1 MASASERMTMND
13 KARKLADVRREIDDI
28 DTQLHDLI
36 MRRAKIVEEVRQ
48 LKHNDKVKIRPA
60 REAEIAY
67 RLCARHRGNFPKREL
82 MRMWR
87 EMIVATLRF
96 EGPFSVAVKHDEA
109 QPGLWDLARDQYGSF
124 TPMQRHPT
132 SRGVVDAVRRQDATV
147 GILPWPAGD
156 DADPWW
162 RYMLGES
169 ADTPKVIARLPF
181 VPGSNAL
188 GGEPDAVVIS
198 PVPQEKTGRDRS
210 FIAVETEEEL
220 GSRTIERALN
230 EAGVSAISQQVWH
243 DPGRPAAWT
252 YLVEV
257 FGFVDPAGRQYP
269 RFLDAIGKR
278 GRRIVHLGG
287 YGLPLTAADLAD
299 VLEDAA
305 TDDGG
310 DTPGE
315 EAAS

>member
-1 MASASERMTMND
+1 MTD
-13 KARKLADVRREIDDI
+13 KRRKLADVRREIDDI

-36 MRRAKIVEEVRQ
+36 MRRAEVVEEVRT
-48 LKHNDKVKIRPA
+48 LKHNDAVKIRPA
-60 REAEIAY
+60 RECEIAY

-96 EGPFSVAVKHDEA
+96 EGPFSIAVKDDEA
-109 QPGLWDLARDQYGSF
+109 HPGLWDLARDQYGSF
-124 TPMQRHPT
+124 TPLQRHPT
-132 SRGVVDAVRRQDATV
+132 SRGVVDAVRRQDTTV
-147 GILPWPAGD
+147 GVLPWPAGD
-156 DADPWW
+156 DDDPWW
-162 RYMLGES
+162 RYMVSDAE
-169 ADTPKVIARLPF
+169 DTPKVIARLPF
-181 VPGSNAL
+181 VPGSNAR

-210 FIAVETEEEL
+210 FIAIETAEEI
-220 GSRTIERALN
+220 GARTIERTLN
-230 EAGVSAISQQVWH
+230 DAGVSCVSSQVWH
-243 DPGRPAAWT
+243 DPNRPAAWT

-257 FGFVDPAGRQYP
+257 YGFVDPAGRQYP

-287 YGLPLTAADLAD
+287 YGQPLSAADLAD
-299 VLEDAA
+299 APASPADE
-305 TDDGG
+305 
-310 DTPGE
+310 E

>member
-1 MASASERMTMND
+1 MND
-13 KARKLADVRREIDDI
+13 KPRKLDDVRREIDEI

-36 MRRAKIVEEVRQ
+36 MRRARIVEEVRE
-48 LKHNDKVKIRPA
+48 LKHDDRVKIRPA

-96 EGPFSVAVKHDEA
+96 EGPFSVAVKRDESF
-109 QPGLWDLARDQYGSF
+109 PGLWDLARDQYGSF
-124 TPMQRHPT
+124 TPMQHLPT
-132 SRGVVDAVRRQDATV
+132 SRSVVDAVRRQQATV
-147 GILPWPAGD
+147 GVLPWPAGD
-156 DADPWW
+156 DDDPWW
-162 RYMLGES
+162 RYMVSE
-169 ADTPKVIARLPF
+169 ADDTPKVIARLPF
-181 VPGSNAL
+181 VPGSNAM

-198 PVPQEKTGRDRS
+198 PVNQERTGRDRS
-210 FIAVETEEEL
+210 FIAVEADDEI
-220 GSRTIERALN
+220 GSRAVEKALN
-230 EAGVSAISQQVWH
+230 EAGVSAVSSQVWH
-243 DPGRPAAWT
+243 APDRPAAWT

-299 VLEDAA
+299 VADDAA
-305 TDDGG
+305 DEGADDGSDTAG
-310 DTPGE
+310 D

>member
-1 MASASERMTMND
+1 MTD
-13 KARKLADVRREIDDI
+13 KRRKLADVRREIDEI

-36 MRRAKIVEEVRQ
+36 MRRAEVVEEVRT
-48 LKHNDKVKIRPA
+48 LKHNDAVKIRPA
-60 REAEIAY
+60 RECEIAY

-96 EGPFSVAVKHDEA
+96 EGPFSIAVKDDEA
-109 QPGLWDLARDQYGSF
+109 NPGLWDLARDQYGSF

-147 GILPWPAGD
+147 GVLPWPAGD
-156 DADPWW
+156 DDDPWW
-162 RYMLGES
+162 RYMVSDAE
-169 ADTPKVIARLPF
+169 DTPKVIARLPF
-181 VPGSNAL
+181 VPGSNAR

-210 FIAVETEEEL
+210 FIAVEAAEEI
-220 GSRTIERALN
+220 GARTIERTLN
-230 EAGVSAISQQVWH
+230 DAGVSCVSSQVWH
-243 DPGRPAAWT
+243 DPDRPAAWT

-257 FGFVDPAGRQYP
+257 YGFVDPAGRQYP

-287 YGLPLTAADLAD
+287 YGQPLSAADLAD
-299 VLEDAA
+299 VPASPADE
-305 TDDGG
+305 
-310 DTPGE
+310 E

>member
-1 MASASERMTMND
+1 MND
-13 KARKLADVRREIDDI
+13 KARKLADVRREIDDL
-28 DTQLHDLI
+28 DSQLHDLI
-36 MRRAKIVEEVRQ
+36 MRRARIVEEVRE
-48 LKHNDKVKIRPA
+48 LKRSDAVKIRPA

-96 EGPFSVAVKHDEA
+96 EGPFSVAVRHDEA

-124 TPMQRHPT
+124 TPMTRHPT
-132 SRGVVDAVRRQDATV
+132 NRGVVDAVRRQEATV
-147 GILPWPAGD
+147 GVLPWPAGD
-156 DADPWW
+156 DEDPWW
-162 RYMLGES
+162 RYMVS
-169 ADTPKVIARLPF
+169 DADDTPKVIARLPF

-198 PVPQEKTGRDRS
+198 PIPQEQTGRDRS
-210 FIAVETEEEL
+210 FIAVQAEEEI
-220 GSRTIERALN
+220 GSRAIERALS
-230 EAGVSAISQQVWH
+230 EAGVSAVSSQVWH
-243 DPGRPAAWT
+243 DPDRPAAWT

-269 RFLDAIGKR
+269 RFLDAVGKR

-287 YGLPLTAADLAD
+287 YGLPLTAADLAEVPDD
-299 VLEDAA
+299 VPDDAA
-305 TDDGG
+305 
-310 DTPGE
+310 GE